1 MEQGAHT
8 RGPLRRDAA
17 LLSEHRLTVILERV
31 VCLLL
36 LFFTLCLLVLSKL
49 HRICEAGIEV
59 LVVVVGLGDVE
70 AVQQLSQAHAH

>member
-17 LLSEHRLTVILERV
+17 LLSEHRLTVILER